1 MISLLGF
8 FGTKSYIEMSAGVI
22 HSFRAMI
29 RSLVITLLLV
39 DDHPVFLETLRHL
52 VSRTSDIQVAATA
65 FNGAEAVIQSQ
76 LFCPDVVVMD
86 ISMPVMDG
94 LEATKQVQI
103 HCPSS
108 RVVMLSIYD
117 SPEYVQRALQAGAWG
132 YVLKDVVG
140 DDLLA
145 AVRAIYG
152 GKRYFSQK
160 IAGIAEPYIPLDGK
174 DGLPGK
180 PQ

>member
-1 MISLLGF
+1 M
-8 FGTKSYIEMSAGVI
+8 
-22 HSFRAMI
+22 
-29 RSLVITLLLV
+29 ITLLLV

-52 VSRTSDIQVAATA
+52 VSRASDIQVAATA
-65 FNGAEAVIQSQ
+65 FNGAEAVIQAQ

-86 ISMPVMDG
+86 VSMPVMDG
-94 LEATKQVQI
+94 IESTKQIHV

-108 RVVMLSIYD
+108 RVVMLSIHD
-117 SPEYVQRALQAGAWG
+117 SPEYVQRALQAGALG

-145 AVRAIYG
+145 AIRALYAG
-152 GKRYFSQK
+152 NQYFSQK
-160 IAGIAEPYIPLDGK
+160 VADIAGQYRPFGGNDS
-174 DGLPGK
+174 LPGK